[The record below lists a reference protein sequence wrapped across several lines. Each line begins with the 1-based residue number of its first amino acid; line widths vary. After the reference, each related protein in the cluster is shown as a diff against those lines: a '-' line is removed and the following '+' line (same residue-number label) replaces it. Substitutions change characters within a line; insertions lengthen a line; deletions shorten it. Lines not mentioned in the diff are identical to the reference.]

1 MLSHLQLLFLSG
13 LLFWSPVSLADDDIE
28 EDEEDFGDM
37 FEDDEKQD
45 DDENIEGSDSAE
57 IYRDATKEYKSLPP
71 EDEIIAWRKYLQKY
85 PNSKFTPAIDKR
97 IEAVENQLY
106 SGDIDDA
113 EELQEGGRKELRFAQ
128 PLLLENIDPLT
139 KLRFAFEMGL
149 PNYINFLVDYERQ
162 LSREL
167 SVHGGFR
174 NRYTGSNAEFG
185 VRYALMKST
194 RLQTI
199 VTAIGDIR
207 INTDPF
213 FPAFRPQIAAGK
225 RFTLPNGFRIDSM
238 AQLGTDL
245 QIFNGITPA
254 LIGGIHITFV
264 PSDTVNIFFESS
276 TYMKEFFWEE
286 GNTFSFNTVSFGL
299 KFVNPKQKDKFIAGF
314 GTTVPYAHNYW
325 RYHYGSIAGDV
336 NLFFK

>member
-13 LLFWSPVSLADDDIE
+13 LMLWAPVSFADDDIE

-37 FEDDEKQD
+37 FEEEEKDDE
-45 DDENIEGSDSAE
+45 ELIEGSDSAE
-57 IYRDATKEYKSLPP
+57 IYRDAAKEYKLLPP

-85 PNSKFTPAIDKR
+85 PDSNFAPAIDKR
-97 IEAVENQLY
+97 IETIESELY
-106 SGDIDDA
+106 SGNIDED
-113 EELQEGGRKELRFAQ
+113 EGIEEGGKIELQFAQ

-149 PNYINFLVDYERQ
+149 PNYINFLIDYEHQ
-162 LSREL
+162 ISREL
-167 SVHGGFR
+167 SVHGGIR
-174 NRYTGSNAEFG
+174 NRYTGSNTEFG
-185 VRYALMKST
+185 VRYAIMKSART
-194 RLQTI
+194 QTI
-199 VTAIGDIR
+199 VTAIGDVR
-207 INTDPF
+207 INSDPF
-213 FPAFRPQIAAGK
+213 FTALRPQIAAGK
-225 RFTLPNGFRIDSM
+225 RFTFPNGFRIDSM

-245 QIFNGITPA
+245 QLFNGITPA
-254 LIGGIHITFV
+254 LIGGLHVTFV
-264 PSDTVNIFFESS
+264 PSDTVNIFFETS

-286 GNTFSFNTVSFGL
+286 GGTFAFNTVSFGL
-299 KFVNPKQKDKFIAGF
+299 KFTNPKQKDKFISGF